1 MDEELLATFL
11 AEAAAFLEETEE
23 GLLALEDGSQDPE
36 IIHTIFRHMHSL
48 KGSAGYF
55 GFDSLVRV
63 AHTMESVLDELRR
76 GTKALSPSVTEGL
89 IFATD
94 FLRRTVAHPEGI
106 SSSDPSPALS
116 ALGGALEPAE
126 PDASGDG
133 ESAAAAEEEGLSPIA
148 RARGQG
154 RAFFALA
161 LAHLTDLGPL
171 GISQMEFL
179 KRLDQVGNV
188 LSVEEDDPEVA
199 TLPGLSPDDLILAT
213 EKSASEVAQGIG
225 VPVAWVRPVG
235 TPPAPEPSTPAPR
248 APEPS
253 AAGAPPSQGSLPG
266 QEVEPPSKTPR
277 EDSVRI
283 RVRLLDDL
291 LNLAGEMVLARNALF
306 REMGRGAEDPRKKIK
321 GLSLCPLPPQGDDPE
336 EGISFR
342 ERLRRRSAGMDRAL
356 GRIDLLT
363 TEFREKVMQARLQP
377 LDRLFSRLPRLVR
390 DLSRTLGKSVRL
402 ALEGGKVELDRSL
415 LEALGDPLIHLVR
428 NALDHGL
435 EFPDER
441 IAAGKA
447 PTGTLTLKAWSRGGR
462 VHLDVFDDGR
472 GLDLDRIRA
481 RALERGL
488 ASDREIRQ
496 MVPDQI
502 SRFIFHPGFSTA
514 ASISAISGRGVGMDV
529 VLHNVESLGGSVDLH
544 SSAGEGTSF
553 RISLPLTLAV
563 LPSLLVSCGPHHFAL
578 PQAHVDEA
586 LRLRPA
592 EQLRALSPLGDA
604 RVLRLRNSVIPAVV
618 LQELLHQVSEAPS
631 LSVGPSETSSPPE
644 GRRPAPLPPT
654 PHWLVLRTGDRL
666 FALGVDRILGSEEI
680 LVKPLPPR
688 LKGCRIYGG
697 ATVLGD
703 ERIALI
709 LDPEGIAHVTRVGRT
724 QKELDQSALRPWSLP
739 QREERDLL
747 LVRGAGGDRF
757 ALDLSLI
764 ARIDE
769 IPPDAIQHAGGMTFA
784 SLRGTPVRLLPLE
797 DFMGGGD
804 APAPSEKRFALTL
817 RFAQGPV
824 AILVHAVLDTLSLP
838 MPSLAPNYPAP
849 GAFGTFDAQG
859 HLVIALDPFVLLAR
873 ARPPVR
879 PIPKNLLH
887 RRILLLDDDPF
898 GSLLEQSFLQGA
910 GGCEVLRAEDL
921 DGARSALEGADFHAL
936 LVTPRLATPEA
947 LPRLRRP
954 DGALPPSAL
963 LTGSPRG
970 APPPGYDGELSR
982 DDREALLKGLKRLCA
997 AGSEAPADGK
1007 D

>member
-213 EKSASEVAQGIG
+213 EKSASEVAQGLG
-225 VPVAWVRPVG
+225 VPAAWVRPIG

-266 QEVEPPSKTPR
+266 QEAEPSSKTPR

-306 REMGRGAEDPRKKIK
+306 REMGRGAEE
-321 GLSLCPLPPQGDDPE
+321 GDDPE
-336 EGISFR
+336 EGAPYR
-342 ERLRRRSAGMDRAL
+342 ERPRRRSAGMDRAL

-390 DLSRTLGKSVRL
+390 DLSRTLEKSVRL
-402 ALEGGKVELDRSL
+402 VLEGGEVELDRSL

-435 EFPDER
+435 ESPDER

-462 VHLDVFDDGR
+462 VHLDVSDDGR
-472 GLDLDRIRA
+472 
-481 RALERGL
+481 
-488 ASDREIRQ
+488 
-496 MVPDQI
+496 
-502 SRFIFHPGFSTA
+502 
-514 ASISAISGRGVGMDV
+514 
-529 VLHNVESLGGSVDLH
+529 
-544 SSAGEGTSF
+544 
-553 RISLPLTLAV
+553 
-563 LPSLLVSCGPHHFAL
+563 
-578 PQAHVDEA
+578 
-586 LRLRPA
+586 
-592 EQLRALSPLGDA
+592 
-604 RVLRLRNSVIPAVV
+604 
-618 LQELLHQVSEAPS
+618 
-631 LSVGPSETSSPPE
+631 
-644 GRRPAPLPPT
+644 
-654 PHWLVLRTGDRL
+654 
-666 FALGVDRILGSEEI
+666 
-680 LVKPLPPR
+680 
-688 LKGCRIYGG
+688 
-697 ATVLGD
+697 
-703 ERIALI
+703 
-709 LDPEGIAHVTRVGRT
+709 
-724 QKELDQSALRPWSLP
+724 
-739 QREERDLL
+739 
-747 LVRGAGGDRF
+747 
-757 ALDLSLI
+757 
-764 ARIDE
+764 
-769 IPPDAIQHAGGMTFA
+769 
-784 SLRGTPVRLLPLE
+784 
-797 DFMGGGD
+797 
-804 APAPSEKRFALTL
+804 
-817 RFAQGPV
+817 
-824 AILVHAVLDTLSLP
+824 
-838 MPSLAPNYPAP
+838 
-849 GAFGTFDAQG
+849 
-859 HLVIALDPFVLLAR
+859 
-873 ARPPVR
+873 
-879 PIPKNLLH
+879 
-887 RRILLLDDDPF
+887 
-898 GSLLEQSFLQGA
+898 
-910 GGCEVLRAEDL
+910 
-921 DGARSALEGADFHAL
+921 
-936 LVTPRLATPEA
+936 
-947 LPRLRRP
+947 
-954 DGALPPSAL
+954 
-963 LTGSPRG
+963 
-970 APPPGYDGELSR
+970 
-982 DDREALLKGLKRLCA
+982 
-997 AGSEAPADGK
+997 
-1007 D
+1007 

>member
-11 AEAAAFLEETEE
+11 AEAATFLEETEE
-23 GLLALEDGSQDPE
+23 GLLALEDGSQDPG
-36 IIHTIFRHMHSL
+36 ILHTIFRHMHSL

-55 GFDSLVRV
+55 GFDALVRV
-63 AHTMESVLDELRR
+63 AHAMESVLDDLRR

-89 IFATD
+89 LFATD
-94 FLRRTVAHPEGI
+94 FLLRTVAHPEEI

-116 ALGGALEPAE
+116 ALGGAPE
-126 PDASGDG
+126 PDASGD
-133 ESAAAAEEEGLSPIA
+133 EEIAAAEEESLSPIA
-148 RARGQG
+148 RARAQG

-179 KRLDQVGNV
+179 KRLDRVGDV

-225 VPVAWVRPVG
+225 VPVAWVRPIG

-266 QEVEPPSKTPR
+266 QEAEPSSKTPR

-306 REMGRGAEDPRKKIK
+306 REMGRGAEE
-321 GLSLCPLPPQGDDPE
+321 GDDPE
-336 EGISFR
+336 EGAPYR
-342 ERLRRRSAGMDRAL
+342 ERPRRRSAGMDRAL

-390 DLSRTLGKSVRL
+390 DLSRTLEKSVRL
-402 ALEGGKVELDRSL
+402 VLEGGEVELDRSL

-435 EFPDER
+435 ESPDER

-462 VHLDVFDDGR
+462 VHLDVSDDGR
-472 GLDLDRIRA
+472 GLNLDRIRA

-496 MVPDQI
+496 MAPDQI
-502 SRFIFHPGFSTA
+502 CRFIFHPGFSTA

-618 LQELLHQVSEAPS
+618 LQELLRQASETPSLTASPSEA
-631 LSVGPSETSSPPE
+631 SPPPE
-644 GRRPAPLPPT
+644 ARRPAPLPPT

-709 LDPEGIAHVTRVGRT
+709 LDPEGIAHVTQVRRT
-724 QKELDQSALRPWSLP
+724 QKELDQSTLRTWSLP

-769 IPPDAIQHAGGMTFA
+769 IPPDAVQPAGGMIFA

-797 DFMGGGD
+797 DFIGGSDGGSDGGGD
-804 APAPSEKRFALTL
+804 APALSEKRFALTL

-859 HLVIALDPFVLLAR
+859 HLVVALDPFVLMAR

-879 PIPKNLLH
+879 PTPENLLH

-921 DGARSALEGADFHAL
+921 EGARSALEGDDFHAL

-954 DGALPPSAL
+954 DGSLPPSAL

-982 DDREALLKGLKRLCA
+982 DDRGALLKGLKQLCA
-997 AGSEAPADGK
+997 AGIGAPADGK